1 MPVNARFVLLFAFVH
16 FSAYAAAAPLD
27 SRRVSDTVIEDGT
40 PLGVSNKYHHFANT
54 RDGLARVYRRAPPVS
69 ALDTA
74 AKVIGKRIG
83 EPTGPS
89 DGKTGPPGPPPP
101 GPPPPGPPPQPMS
114 GLPGPQGPPGPPG
127 PGLPGPPGP
136 PMPYPYPYPYPYPL
150 PEHEREHE
158 HEHEHESPQ
167 FHGHEQEF
175 IDHESERVYHD
186 YYPPSHQSHD
196 YPHYPHDDYPRPHHD
211 DYPYDGYPRQHQ
223 DDFVRYHHYDDARPH
238 DEYPHDEYRRLHDDF
253 SGPPRGHYS
262 RPQEFEHWQSGEDFE
277 EHHRGQRLQQFSDR
291 PTPESQFAGGSDV
304 AAGNK
309 RPNSISLP
317 QASSV
322 DLASASL
329 PPREETE
336 VPSSSN
342 RLTERHEG
350 FHGSD
355 GSANAGKLGIRE
367 DASQST
373 RGAASQSSDAPSI
386 SSLFSELG
394 RRGDSA
400 ENQFGARA
408 GQDIALPVP
417 GAMNLGHLET
427 REGKG
432 METNEIAVQDNRK
445 NPVEKLV
452 TL

>member
-27 SRRVSDTVIEDGT
+27 SRRVSDTVIEGGT

-54 RDGLARVYRRAPPVS
+54 RDGLARV
-69 ALDTA
+69 
-74 AKVIGKRIG
+74 IGKRIG
-83 EPTGPS
+83 ESTGPDAS
-89 DGKTGPPGPPPP
+89 HDGKTGPPGPPPP

-136 PMPYPYPYPYPYPL
+136 PIPYPYPYPYPYPL
-150 PEHEREHE
+150 PEHERER
-158 HEHEHESPQ
+158 EHEHESPHE

-186 YYPPSHQSHD
+186 YYPPSHHES

-211 DYPYDGYPRQHQ
+211 DYPYDDYPRQHQ

-253 SGPPRGHYS
+253 SGPPRGHYA
-262 RPQEFEHWQSGEDFE
+262 RPHEFEHWQSGEDFE

-291 PTPESQFAGGSDV
+291 PTPESQFAGGSD
-304 AAGNK
+304 
-309 RPNSISLP
+309 
-317 QASSV
+317 ASSV

-329 PPREETE
+329 PPREEAE

-342 RLTERHEG
+342 RLTARHEG
-350 FHGSD
+350 SHGSD
-355 GSANAGKLGIRE
+355 SSANAGKLGTRE

-373 RGAASQSSDAPSI
+373 RSGASQSSDAPSI
-386 SSLFSELG
+386 SSLVSELG

-400 ENQFGARA
+400 KNHFEARA

-417 GAMNLGHLET
+417 GAMNLGHFET

-432 METNEIAVQDNRK
+432 TETNEIAVKDNRK

>member
-74 AKVIGKRIG
+74 ARVIGKRIG
-83 EPTGPS
+83 EATGP
-89 DGKTGPPGPPPP
+89 DGPPPKAGPPGPPPP
-101 GPPPPGPPPQPMS
+101 GPPPPPPPMP

-136 PMPYPYPYPYPYPL
+136 PFPYPYPYPYPYPF
-150 PEHEREHE
+150 PGREHEHE
-158 HEHEHESPQ
+158 HEHEHESPHE

-175 IDHESERVYHD
+175 IDHESEHVYHD
-186 YYPPSHQSHD
+186 FYPPSHE

-211 DYPYDGYPRQHQ
+211 NYPYDDFPRQHQ

-238 DEYPHDEYRRLHDDF
+238 GEYPHDEYRRLHDDF
-253 SGPPRGHYS
+253 SGPPRHYS
-262 RPQEFEHWQSGEDFE
+262 RPQEFEHWQSGEEFE
-277 EHHRGQRLQQFSDR
+277 EQHRGQRMQQFSNR

-336 VPSSSN
+336 VPRSSN
-342 RLTERHEG
+342 RLMERHEG

-355 GSANAGKLGIRE
+355 GSANAGKLGTRE

-373 RGAASQSSDAPSI
+373 REGASQSPDAPSI

-394 RRGDSA
+394 RRSNSA
-400 ENQFGARA
+400 ENHFEARA

-417 GAMNLGHLET
+417 GAMSLGHLET

-432 METNEIAVQDNRK
+432 TEMNEIAVQDNRK